1 MAHNTKSS
9 GFCIIIENW
18 SWKNFTINQQCTEF
32 IIQSRIIIDW
42 LSIIDWWLSRYS
54 NIWTVIID
62 ASFATKSSIKFIKLF
77 IEFIIFTG
85 IISNININSIDNKI
99 TSSTTTTV
107 SSLSTNSAKT
117 FTCTECGKVFNA
129 HYNLTRHMPVHT
141 GARPFV
147 CTWPDCDQRFNRKY
161 NLNRHLWIHA
171 ENKNKNQQQQ

>member
-1 MAHNTKSS
+1 MSK
-9 GFCIIIENW
+9 ENVP
-18 SWKNFTINQQCTEF
+18 KTTTMTNKKIDETPNYELEDF
-32 IIQSRIIIDW
+32 IIKKQQDR
-42 LSIIDWWLSRYS
+42 
-54 NIWTVIID
+54 
-62 ASFATKSSIKFIKLF
+62 SFSFVTKRPIR
-77 IEFIIFTG
+77 
-85 IISNININSIDNKI
+85 ISNASTLILDSPMNSDVQ
-99 TSSTTTTV
+99 TTMSSTV

-171 ENKNKNQQQQ
+171 ENKNKNQQQPQNHYHY